1 MAYVRWFAMC
11 LLLGWS
17 LSACGGDRPSALE
30 TTVSAQVAVPAP
42 AGTTSPAVTKLADGS
57 SVMVPRV
64 GDVAMLQRQPDGSY
78 KRICQKPDGDTR
90 TMLEGM
96 MRARRRA
103 Q

>member
-1 MAYVRWFAMC
+1 MSI
-11 LLLGWS
+11 LLALP

-30 TTVSAQVAVPAP
+30 TDVSAQAAVSPPPPAS
-42 AGTTSPAVTKLADGS
+42 TTLPTITKLADGS
-57 SVMVPRV
+57 SVMVPKV